1 MLLDKFLNNVISA
14 FIKTVV
20 AVAELNNLTVCQRR
34 TFKCVALA
42 SSLKIQYTFSL
53 SQVV

>member
-34 TFKCVALA
+34 TFKGVALA
-42 SSLKIQYTFSL
+42 STLKIQYTFSL